1 MTGSIDTHSG
11 GIGIFL
17 RALLF
22 INTHLSTS
30 VRKNCPL
37 FSAVV
42 NLSRTNKRGC
52 EGRGEKACRT
62 GWWKESAGVMCG
74 RLKIISTTR
83 CCVAIMEIVARQ
95 QHPSVHF
102 CALPCL
108 NSKAVSLFL
117 MVCNSHQL
125 VWPGVGVPTRLV
137 EAERLYQ
144 FIQQSSYT
152 VVLLRRAGYGFVA
165 HGADAAHLQP
175 LYQTPA

>member
-1 MTGSIDTHSG
+1 MWAAEDN
-11 GIGIFL
+11 
-17 RALLF
+17 LLD
-22 INTHLSTS
+22 
-30 VRKNCPL
+30 
-37 FSAVV
+37 
-42 NLSRTNKRGC
+42 
-52 EGRGEKACRT
+52 
-62 GWWKESAGVMCG
+62 
-74 RLKIISTTR
+74 TTR

-95 QHPSVHF
+95 QHPSDHF

-175 LYQTPA
+175 LYQTPAQRNTDRTGMRKKKAGLTSTKSATFNSLVIFSQSGKLMTHA

>member
-1 MTGSIDTHSG
+1 MQN
-11 GIGIFL
+11 GIVKGECWSDVW
-17 RALLF
+17 AAEDNLLD
-22 INTHLSTS
+22 
-30 VRKNCPL
+30 
-37 FSAVV
+37 
-42 NLSRTNKRGC
+42 
-52 EGRGEKACRT
+52 
-62 GWWKESAGVMCG
+62 
-74 RLKIISTTR
+74 TTR

-95 QHPSVHF
+95 QHPSDHF

-175 LYQTPA
+175 LYQTLPVESVLAWQHSQLVFHFEVLQTHSTRLPMKTQLLWIPF

>member
-1 MTGSIDTHSG
+1 
-11 GIGIFL
+11 
-17 RALLF
+17 
-22 INTHLSTS
+22 
-30 VRKNCPL
+30 
-37 FSAVV
+37 
-42 NLSRTNKRGC
+42 
-52 EGRGEKACRT
+52 
-62 GWWKESAGVMCG
+62 MCG
-74 RLKIISTTR
+74 RLQIISTTR

-152 VVLLRRAGYGFVA
+152 VVLLGRAGYGFVA

-175 LYQTPA
+175 LYQTPAQRNTDRTGMRKKKAGLTSTKSSMFNSLVIFSQSGKLMTHA